1 MTLKVKRMNQ
11 STMWTRPRLALGLLG
26 GVAVLLVL
34 GLMGTRSQAA
44 DPKPSAAVKPALT
57 VSTVQAAMR
66 SIPTVLAA
74 NGNVLAWQE
83 ASVGAELG
91 GMRVQQ
97 LHANVGDVVQRGQVL
112 ATLASEGVQADVA
125 LARAQLAEA
134 QANSADA
141 TGNAERAR
149 ALQTTGALSAQQ
161 IAQLLTSEQTAAARL
176 DSAKAALQA
185 QLLRLKNTQVL
196 APDSGT
202 ITARS
207 TALGAVVGAGSEM
220 FRMIRQGR
228 LEWRAD
234 LTSAELARVPVGT
247 AVVVVAPGG
256 AQAQGRVRM
265 VAPTVDAQTRLG
277 LVYVD
282 LLGPVLLGK
291 GPLSASFKPGMY
303 AQGSFVLGKSDA
315 LTIAQ
320 QAVVVRD
327 GFSYCFV
334 VQPDGRVAQLKISTG
349 RRVGD
354 AAVGLV
360 EVTEGLAK
368 GAVVVASGAGFL
380 NDGDMVKI
388 VPAPASLPSS
398 LAATAAAKP
407 GVSASAEK

>member
-1 MTLKVKRMNQ
+1 MNSKAKRMNL
-11 STMWTRPRLALGLLG
+11 STMWTNPRLALGLLS
-26 GVAVLLVL
+26 GVAMLLGL
-34 GLMGTRSQAA
+34 GLMGTRSEAA
-44 DPKPSAAVKPALT
+44 DPKPAAAVKPALT
-57 VSTVQAAMR
+57 VSTVQAAVR
-66 SIPTVLAA
+66 SIPTVLSA

-83 ASVGAELG
+83 ASVGAEIG
-91 GMRVQQ
+91 GMRVQE

-125 LARAQLAEA
+125 LARAQLSEA

-141 TGNAERAR
+141 AGNADRAR

-161 IAQLLTSEQTAAARL
+161 IAQLLTTEQTAKARL
-176 DSAKAALQA
+176 ESANAALQT
-185 QLLRLKNTQVL
+185 QLLRLKHTQVL

-228 LEWRAD
+228 LEWRAE

-247 AVVVVAPGG
+247 AVVVIAPGG
-256 AQAQGRVRM
+256 DQAQGRVRM

-282 LLGPVLLGK
+282 LMGPVAPAK
-291 GPLSASFKPGMY
+291 GPLAAGFKPGMY
-303 AQGSFVLGKSDA
+303 AQGSFVLGKSEA

-334 VQPDGRVAQLKISTG
+334 VQPDGRVAQVKITTG

-354 AAVGLV
+354 GAVGLV
-360 EVTEGLAK
+360 EVTEGLVS
-368 GAVVVASGAGFL
+368 GALVVASGAGFL
-380 NDGDMVKI
+380 NDGDMVKT
-388 VPAPASLPSS
+388 VAAPSKPAA
-398 LAATAAAKP
+398 LAPKP
-407 GVSASAEK
+407 GVSASAAK

>member
-1 MTLKVKRMNQ
+1 MKLL
-11 STMWTRPRLALGLLG
+11 TMWGKPRLALGLLG
-26 GVAVLLVL
+26 GVAVLLGL
-34 GLMGTRSQAA
+34 GLLGPRSHAA
-44 DPKPSAAVKPALT
+44 DPKTTSAAKPALT
-57 VSTVQAAMR
+57 VSTMQAAVR
-66 SIPTVLAA
+66 SIPTVLSA

-91 GMRVQQ
+91 GVRVQE

-112 ATLASEGVQADVA
+112 ATFVADSVQADVA
-125 LARAQLAEA
+125 LARAQLEEA

-141 TGNAERAR
+141 AGNAERAR
-149 ALQTTGALSAQQ
+149 SLQTTGALSAQQ
-161 IAQLLTSEQTAAARL
+161 IAQLLTTEQTAKARL
-176 DSAKAALQA
+176 ESAKALLQA

-207 TALGAVVGAGSEM
+207 TTLGAVVGAGSEM
-220 FRMIRQGR
+220 FRLIRQGR
-228 LEWRAD
+228 LEWRAE

-247 AVVVVAPGG
+247 TVLVNAPGG
-256 AQAQGRVRM
+256 AQARGRVRM

-282 LLGPVLLGK
+282 LLGPAAQGNTVLAAG
-291 GPLSASFKPGMY
+291 FKPGMY

-320 QAVVVRD
+320 LAVVVRD
-327 GFSYCFV
+327 GFSYCFQ
-334 VQPDGRVAQLKISTG
+334 VQPDGRVAQIKIATG

-354 AAVGLV
+354 AEAGLV
-360 EVTEGLAK
+360 EVLSGLAP

-380 NDGDMVKI
+380 NDGDTVKV
-388 VPAPASLPSS
+388 VPAPPKPGAALAPK
-398 LAATAAAKP
+398 LAAP
-407 GVSASAEK
+407 ASAP